1 MKIIIIINLKYYNI
15 TLCIS
20 YKNDY
25 DLRYSYK
32 KSTNFMIFWK
42 KFLEIVNS
50 LLIIKF

>member
-1 MKIIIIINLKYYNI
+1 MKIIFIINLKYYNI

-32 KSTNFMIFWK
+32 KSTQFYDILEKIFRNS
-42 KFLEIVNS
+42 KF
-50 LLIIKF
+50 IIDY